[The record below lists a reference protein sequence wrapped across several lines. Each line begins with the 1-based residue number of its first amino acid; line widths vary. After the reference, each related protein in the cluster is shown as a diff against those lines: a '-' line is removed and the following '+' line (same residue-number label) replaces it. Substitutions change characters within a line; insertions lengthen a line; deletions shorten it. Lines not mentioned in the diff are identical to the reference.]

1 MTYVRG
7 VAARRSRSANGKF
20 CHNLPFQAESANDVL
35 WSKAVERG
43 SVRNDSFPFSIAWN
57 PSVRNRPSF
66 GHSADQKNFGRPWK
80 TRLTADEAG
89 EIYRRRSMTDPAAM
103 GSAERL

>member
-1 MTYVRG
+1 MRLSG
-7 VAARRSRSANGKF
+7 IARWPLVVGRKS
-20 CHNLPFQAESANDVL
+20 LESD
-35 WSKAVERG
+35 G
-43 SVRNDSFPFSIAWN
+43 
-57 PSVRNRPSF
+57 NRPSF